1 MTSFVGGSHKPNGLR
16 TAASS
21 VPAQDVPGRW
31 SQLGVSHPAMVIVP
45 SSEDEIIAAIQL
57 ATTENLRVI
66 PVGGGHSPFVPINE
80 KSLLLDMR
88 KFNHVSVGTGSVTIG
103 GGSTA
108 GDVIRA
114 CAEKQCYT
122 LTPNSNAVG
131 MVGFLLGGG
140 SSLFNGIHGLAA
152 EHIIEVRMITGD
164 GRSLHLSS
172 SSTGIERD
180 LFSVIRGAGHG
191 FGVITSLTMP
201 TFSIFLLNMPNN
213 SVSVRR
219 ITFSLAAVD
228 HATMAFLKIQER
240 GAGSSNPRLLTSIM
254 FLRTPPGMPQAGE
267 PLISLTAVYHG
278 SAYDAEQCTPEL
290 YDPDLLQH
298 ALTASTSTIPLHR
311 LNDATEPLNITGGF
325 KQLGNALVASVD
337 LEGIRRGVHAWL
349 RFGDDHPDAKA
360 HTIIFWGTWSPSPMP
375 RSPFLQ
381 GNDRKAFLQVLV
393 WYTERKT
400 HDPARKFME
409 DLLHVGRL
417 KDTNNGIAPLTFPNN
432 QLLGGNI
439 GEIYS
444 PKAVQEIKRVKALWD
459 SKNLFWSPAVD
470 SF

>member
-21 VPAQDVPGRW
+21 VPAQDVPDRW

-240 GAGSSNPRLLTSIM
+240 GAGSSNPRLLTSI
-254 FLRTPPGMPQAGE
+254 
-267 PLISLTAVYHG
+267 I
-278 SAYDAEQCTPEL
+278 
-290 YDPDLLQH
+290 
-298 ALTASTSTIPLHR
+298 
-311 LNDATEPLNITGGF
+311 LNDVTEPLNITGGF

-375 RSPFLQ
+375 GSPFLQ

-409 DLLHVGRL
+409 DLLHVGRVN
-417 KDTNNGIAPLTFPNN
+417 DTNNGIAPLTFPNN